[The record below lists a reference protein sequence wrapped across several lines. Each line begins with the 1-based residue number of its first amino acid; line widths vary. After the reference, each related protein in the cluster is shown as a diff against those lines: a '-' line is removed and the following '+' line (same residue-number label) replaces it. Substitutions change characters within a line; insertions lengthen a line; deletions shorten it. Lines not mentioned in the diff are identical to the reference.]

1 MISYK
6 NYTWFIVIF
15 VFLVVLAG
23 GIVRTTQSGMGCPD
37 WPKCFGMWVP
47 PTKVEQLPADFVKY
61 LSKQDIDHTFNV
73 YHTWIEYINRL
84 LGAILGL
91 LILIHLA
98 WTFRLRKV
106 LDTSIIITSILM
118 LVGVLF
124 TGWLGKVVV
133 DNNLAVIKVTVHM
146 LSALVLA
153 ILPMFIIV
161 KLNKVQW
168 LSSKY
173 SVVLPIVLLL
183 FCLVQ
188 LYLGTSVRESID
200 EISKSLNYGGRE
212 QWIGRL
218 DSVFDIHRT
227 FSWSILL
234 VAVYLFYKSGY
245 AIVEGVILGLV
256 LFLFFLGLL
265 FVYASFP
272 AFVQPLHL
280 LSSMM
285 LITVIATAVISK
297 FQRE

>member
-1 MISYK
+1 
-6 NYTWFIVIF
+6 
-15 VFLVVLAG
+15 
-23 GIVRTTQSGMGCPD
+23 MGCPD